1 MTGRIDQKLQE
12 LGIKVPAPGEAAGNY
27 VPHVITGN
35 LVFLAGQVPIE
46 DGVRKFIGKLGHDMS
61 VEEGQKAAR
70 LCALNLL
77 ARLKAACG
85 GDLDRVV
92 RCVKLTGFVN
102 AAPEFGDHP
111 KVVNG
116 ASDLMVEVFGDA
128 GRHARSAVGMGSLPF
143 GVAVEVEGIFEI
155 KP

>member
-1 MTGRIDQKLQE
+1 VAGKIDAKLAQ
-12 LGIKVPAPGEAAGNY
+12 LGITLPAPGDPAGNY
-27 VPHVITGN
+27 VGHVITGN
-35 LVFLAGQVPIE
+35 LVFLAGQVPLE
-46 DGVRKFIGKLGHDMS
+46 NGQRKYIGKLGAGISIED
-61 VEEGQKAAR
+61 GQKAAR
-70 LCALNLL
+70 LCAINLL

-85 GDLDRVV
+85 DLDKVT
-92 RCVKLTGFVN
+92 RCVKLVGFVN
-102 AAPEFGDHP
+102 GTPDFTDQP

-116 ASDLMVEVFGDA
+116 ASDLMVEIFGNI